1 MEVKMIKKSLILT
14 AAALCLMVTTP
25 ATAESTLT
33 VEDIVNIFQKQK
45 TRGLVLAPATS
56 DDEATDVDNFVSLPK
71 EEQVNLNIEF
81 DFDST
86 VLRPDQDDKLALL
99 CAAMKAVNATGFKI
113 VGHTDASGTQIYNM
127 NLSKLRAQEV
137 KRHLVDNCG
146 IPEEK
151 LWAEGAGEGYL
162 FDESN
167 PDANINRRVEFQVA
181 G

>member
-1 MEVKMIKKSLILT
+1 MEHKMNKKSLILT
-14 AAALCLMVTTP
+14 AATLCLMLTTP
-25 ATAESTLT
+25 AMAESTLT

-56 DDEATDVDNFVSLPK
+56 DDGTTDADNFVSLPK

-81 DFDST
+81 DFDSS
-86 VLRPDQDDKLALL
+86 VLRPDQDDKLTLL
-99 CAAMKAVNATGFKI
+99 CAAMKAVNAKGFKI

-146 IPEEK
+146 IPDEK
-151 LWAEGAGEGYL
+151 LRAEGVGEGYL
-162 FDESN
+162 FDESD